1 MEAFWL
7 CFVPLFVAVDAFG
20 ILPLFMGL
28 TEGADRR
35 LRRRII
41 GQSVLTATLVTLAFV
56 FAGGAFLRLLGITVA
71 DFMVAGGVLLF
82 ALSLSELIAPHRTTQ
97 VQSDVLGAVPLG
109 VPLLAGP
116 AVLTTSMLLVEQYG
130 RVITIAAVIANMLL
144 AGTVLWFDGVIHRV
158 VGTTGARVLQRVTL
172 LLLAAIAVMTVRKG
186 LESFLR

>member
-7 CFVPLFVAVDAFG
+7 CFVPLFIAVDAFG

-28 TEGADRR
+28 TEGSDAA

-41 GQSVLTATLVTLAFV
+41 AQSVLTATLVTLLFV
-56 FAGGAFLRLLGITVA
+56 LAGSAFLRLLGITVA

-82 ALSLSELIAPHRTTQ
+82 ALSLSELVAPHRSSP

-130 RVITIAAVIANMLL
+130 RVVTIAAVMANMVL
-144 AGTVLWFDGVIHRV
+144 AGALLWFAGAIYRV

-186 LESFLR
+186 LEAFLR